1 MGRPKAVQKSF
12 WGTLG
17 KLLLSKTT
25 IVILALVAQAVLLI
39 WLVIDLSQYA
49 AYVYAGFLV
58 LSALV
63 ILCIVNRDDNPDFRL
78 VWMVPF
84 AALPV
89 VGAVIYLFV
98 RLQLGTRLIRRR
110 IAASDAAAAEV
121 RPRDESAVAAVRAL
135 AGGADVTGYL
145 EKRGFPA
152 YINTDCTYYRLG
164 DEMFPDILRAVEGA
178 REFIFLEYFI
188 LEEGEMW
195 DALFALLREK
205 AAEGLD
211 VRLMYDAVG
220 SLSKAP
226 PGYYKV
232 IRAAGIRCK
241 VFSPMSPILST
252 HQNNR
257 DHRKVCIVDGTVAF
271 TGGINIADEYI
282 NAVTRKCGHWKD
294 CGLRVTGEA
303 VDSMTVSYLQMW
315 NLTERRQEAFEP
327 FLKKYFVPSGGF
339 VVPYTDQ
346 PFDAYNVCRAVY
358 LDILNTARSYVYIM
372 TPYLVID
379 SELKSALVYAAQRG
393 VDVRILLPGQCDE
406 PIAKTIGITYYRELL
421 SGGVKLYAYAPGMLH
436 SKVFLS
442 DDEKAVVGTVNL
454 DYRSL
459 FLTFEN
465 AVYLCRHP
473 AVGTVRADF
482 EETFGLCRPITE
494 ATYKSYG
501 VFKRIAGR
509 IMRLFAP
516 LV

>member
-78 VWMVPF
+78 VWMVPV

-164 DEMFPDILRAVEGA
+164 DEMFRDILRAVEGA

>member
-63 ILCIVNRDDNPDFRL
+63 IHCIVNRDDNPDFRL
-78 VWMVPF
+78 VWMVPV

>member
-78 VWMVPF
+78 VWMVPV

-135 AGGADVTGYL
+135 AGGAAVTGYL

-152 YINTDCTYYRLG
+152 YINTDCPYYRLG

>member
-1 MGRPKAVQKSF
+1 
-12 WGTLG
+12 
-17 KLLLSKTT
+17 
-25 IVILALVAQAVLLI
+25 
-39 WLVIDLSQYA
+39 
-49 AYVYAGFLV
+49 
-58 LSALV
+58 
-63 ILCIVNRDDNPDFRL
+63 
-78 VWMVPF
+78 
-84 AALPV
+84 
-89 VGAVIYLFV
+89 
-98 RLQLGTRLIRRR
+98 
-110 IAASDAAAAEV
+110 
-121 RPRDESAVAAVRAL
+121 
-135 AGGADVTGYL
+135 
-145 EKRGFPA
+145 
-152 YINTDCTYYRLG
+152 
-164 DEMFPDILRAVEGA
+164 MFPDILRAVEGA

>member
-78 VWMVPF
+78 VWMVPV

-358 LDILNTARSYVYIM
+358 LDILNTARSFVYIM

>member
-78 VWMVPF
+78 VWMVPV

-358 LDILNTARSYVYIM
+358 LDILKTARSYVYIM

>member
-1 MGRPKAVQKSF
+1 MGLPKAVQKSF

-78 VWMVPF
+78 VWMVPV

>member
-78 VWMVPF
+78 VWMVPV

-232 IRAAGIRCK
+232 IRAAGIHCK

>member
-1 MGRPKAVQKSF
+1 MGRPKAVQTSF

-17 KLLLSKTT
+17 KALLSKTA
-25 IVILALVAQAVLLI
+25 IVIVALIAQAALLI

-63 ILCIVNRDDNPDFRL
+63 ILYVVNRDDNPDFKL
-78 VWMVPF
+78 VWMVPI

-110 IAASDAAAAEV
+110 IDASEAAAAEV

-135 AGGADVTGYL
+135 SGGAAVTGYL

-164 DEMFPDILRAVEGA
+164 DEMFPDMLRAIENA
-178 REFIFLEYFI
+178 REFVFLEYFI

-195 DALFALLREK
+195 DALFGLLKKK
-205 AAEGLD
+205 ASQGLD

-226 PGYYKV
+226 SGFYKV

-241 VFSPMSPILST
+241 VFAPMSPILST

-257 DHRKVCIVDGTVAF
+257 DHRKLCIADGVVAF

-282 NAVTRKCGHWKD
+282 NAITRKCGHWKD

-315 NLTERRQEAFEP
+315 NLSEKRSEHFAP
-327 FLKKYFVPSGGF
+327 FLKKYFVPSSGF

-346 PFDAYNVCRAVY
+346 PFDEHNVCRAVY

-393 VDVRILLPGQCDE
+393 ADVRILLPW
-406 PIAKTIGITYYRELL
+406 
-421 SGGVKLYAYAPGMLH
+421 
-436 SKVFLS
+436 
-442 DDEKAVVGTVNL
+442 
-454 DYRSL
+454 
-459 FLTFEN
+459 
-465 AVYLCRHP
+465 
-473 AVGTVRADF
+473 TVRRADCQDHRHHLLHRAARRRR
-482 EETFGLCRPITE
+482 EAVRLCAGNAAQQGVPVRRREGGRRHGQPRLPRP
-494 ATYKSYG
+494 
-501 VFKRIAGR
+501 VPQF
-509 IMRLFAP
+509 
-516 LV
+516 

>member
-78 VWMVPF
+78 VWMVPV

-294 CGLRVTGEA
+294 FGLRVTGEA

>member
-78 VWMVPF
+78 VWMVPV

-393 VDVRILLPGQCDE
+393 VDVRIYTPGIPDKKMVYQLTCSYFE
-406 PIAKTIGITYYRELL
+406 PLIRSGVKIYTFTPGFLHAKTWLVDGRI
-421 SGGVKLYAYAPGMLH
+421 
-436 SKVFLS
+436 
-442 DDEKAVVGTVNL
+442 AVVGSINL

-459 FLTFEN
+459 YHHFECGT
-465 AVYLCRHP
+465 YLYASPEVAKIEQDFQQTLAKC
-473 AVGTVRADF
+473 VRADAELLKNDPF
-482 EETFGLCRPITE
+482 MRKLIGP
-494 ATYKSYG
+494 G
-501 VFKRIAGR
+501 MRI
-509 IMRLFAP
+509 IAP
-516 LV
+516 LL

>member
-78 VWMVPF
+78 VWMVPV

-442 DDEKAVVGTVNL
+442 DDEKAVVGTANL

>member
-78 VWMVPF
+78 VWMVPV

-372 TPYLVID
+372 TPYLVVD

>member
-78 VWMVPF
+78 VWMVPV

-406 PIAKTIGITYYRELL
+406 PIAKTIDITYYRELL

>member
-78 VWMVPF
+78 VWMVPV

-327 FLKKYFVPSGGF
+327 FLKKYFVPSAGF

>member
-78 VWMVPF
+78 VWMVPV

-135 AGGADVTGYL
+135 AGRADVTGYL

>member
-78 VWMVPF
+78 VWMVPV

-98 RLQLGTRLIRRR
+98 RLQRGTRLTRRR

>member
-78 VWMVPF
+78 VWMVPV

-303 VDSMTVSYLQMW
+303 DDSMTVSYLQMW

>member
-78 VWMVPF
+78 VWMVPV

>member
-78 VWMVPF
+78 VWMVPV

-327 FLKKYFVPSGGF
+327 FLKKCFVPSGGF

>member
-78 VWMVPF
+78 VWMVPV

-421 SGGVKLYAYAPGMLH
+421 SGGVKLYAYVPGMLH

>member
-78 VWMVPF
+78 VWMVPV

-188 LEEGEMW
+188 LEEGAMW

>member
-78 VWMVPF
+78 VWMVPV

-195 DALFALLREK
+195 NALFALLREK

>member
-78 VWMVPF
+78 VWMVPV

-220 SLSKAP
+220 SLFKAP

>member
-78 VWMVPF
+78 VWMVPV

-372 TPYLVID
+372 TL
-379 SELKSALVYAAQRG
+379 
-393 VDVRILLPGQCDE
+393 
-406 PIAKTIGITYYRELL
+406 
-421 SGGVKLYAYAPGMLH
+421 
-436 SKVFLS
+436 
-442 DDEKAVVGTVNL
+442 
-454 DYRSL
+454 
-459 FLTFEN
+459 
-465 AVYLCRHP
+465 
-473 AVGTVRADF
+473 
-482 EETFGLCRPITE
+482 
-494 ATYKSYG
+494 
-501 VFKRIAGR
+501 
-509 IMRLFAP
+509 
-516 LV
+516 

>member
-78 VWMVPF
+78 VWMVPV

-465 AVYLCRHP
+465 AVYLYRHP

>member
-1 MGRPKAVQKSF
+1 MGRPKAVQTSF

-17 KLLLSKTT
+17 KALLSKTA
-25 IVILALVAQAVLLI
+25 IVIVALIAQAALLI

-63 ILCIVNRDDNPDFRL
+63 ILYVVNRDDNPDFKL
-78 VWMVPF
+78 VWMVPI

-110 IAASDAAAAEV
+110 IDASEAAAAEV

-135 AGGADVTGYL
+135 SGGAAVTGYL

-164 DEMFPDILRAVEGA
+164 DEMFPDMLRAIENE
-178 REFIFLEYFI
+178 REFVFLEYFI

-195 DALFALLREK
+195 DALFGLLKKK
-205 AAEGLD
+205 ASQGLD

-226 PGYYKV
+226 SGFYKV

-241 VFSPMSPILST
+241 VFAPMSPILST

-257 DHRKVCIVDGTVAF
+257 DHRKLCIADGVVAF

-282 NAVTRKCGHWKD
+282 NAITRKCGHWKD

-315 NLTERRQEAFEP
+315 NLSEKRSEHFAP
-327 FLKKYFVPSGGF
+327 FLKKYFVPSSGF

-346 PFDAYNVCRAVY
+346 PFDEHNVCRAVY

-393 VDVRILLPGQCDE
+393 ADVRILLPGQCDE
-406 PIAKTIGITYYRELL
+406 PIAKTIGITYYTELL
-421 SGGVKLYAYAPGMLH
+421 AGGVKLYAYAPGMLH

-454 DYRSL
+454 DYRGL
-459 FLTFEN
+459 FLNFEN

-473 AVGTVRADF
+473 AVAAIRADF
-482 EETFGLCRPITE
+482 EETLALCRPITE
-494 ATYKSYG
+494 KTYKSYNL
-501 VFKRIAGR
+501 FKRMAGR
-509 IMRLFAP
+509 VMRLFAP